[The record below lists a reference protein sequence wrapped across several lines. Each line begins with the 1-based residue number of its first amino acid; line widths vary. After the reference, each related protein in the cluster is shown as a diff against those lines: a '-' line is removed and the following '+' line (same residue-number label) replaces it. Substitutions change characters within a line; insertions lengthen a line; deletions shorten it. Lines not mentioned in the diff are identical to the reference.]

1 MGDANARGEGHEAVL
16 VSLTELQARL
26 RGDPATYRRP
36 VIGREIFAVGY
47 DDPAPE
53 GYLDVD
59 GPIPD
64 LRDLTDRLLHLE
76 RELTQVLDGLEARL
90 DGADDERGPTNV
102 VSLQRAIEARLSSG

>member
-1 MGDANARGEGHEAVL
+1 MGDAIAYSEGHQAVL

-36 VIGREIFAVGY
+36 NVGREIFAAGY
-47 DDPAPE
+47 DDPE

-64 LRDLTDRLLHLE
+64 LRDLTDRLLKLE

-90 DGADDERGPTNV
+90 NTDQEGPQPTNV
-102 VSLQRAIEARLSSG
+102 VSLQRAIEARLSSR